1 METSYSTRL
10 TELYKEDGRKISYER
25 WVKNLGKQTFLELK
39 ELLEIDLELPNK
51 FYTIH
56 GNQRGTVIKEKDYN
70 SNIVVAQ
77 FTYDVETNDRMTR
90 VIKIRNTKIGFTVR
104 YDMTFKTFIESVGH
118 EMVHYYDLVHNKKYP
133 LHHRW
138 TFNRIRRHWNKRLK
152 NYGLE
157 IDGEDCQLLN
167 QIDANDL
174 SRSTFE

>member
-25 WVKNLGKQTFLELK
+25 WVKNLGKRIFLELK
-39 ELLEIDLELPNK
+39 ELLGIDLELPNK

-56 GNQRGTVIKEKDYN
+56 GDQRGTVIKEKDYN

-77 FTYDVETNDRMTR
+77 FAFKVKKNDRMTR
-90 VIKIRNTKIGFTVR
+90 VVKIRKTKIGFTVR
-104 YDMTFKTFIESVGH
+104 YDMTLKTFIENVGH

-133 LHHRW
+133 LHHRRA
-138 TFNRIRRHWNKRLK
+138 FNRIKRQWNKKLK

-157 IDGEDCQLLN
+157 IDRECHLLN
-167 QIDANDL
+167 RIDANDL
-174 SRSTFE
+174 SRTKTS